1 MPASRHRSRSP
12 FRACAVTPITRR
24 WILFHESHWL
34 LLSRPFQVFERPS
47 ERGLMS
53 LSQSPP
59 GLVFADHSD
68 KVSAFL
74 KQAEL
79 GVPVAEVIWKVGITL
94 TSQGFLVL

>member
-1 MPASRHRSRSP
+1 
-12 FRACAVTPITRR
+12 
-24 WILFHESHWL
+24 
-34 LLSRPFQVFERPS
+34 
-47 ERGLMS
+47 MS

-94 TSQGFLVL
+94 TSQGFLVLF